1 MYSCITK
8 ACFIHRISVASN
20 AIQTID
26 NEANKGYHLVTGLTT
41 WGGYNLLRRDRI
53 VRKHGGVCMYIR
65 DSIQYSLLNELIDA
79 SFELWIKVILC
90 RLPRGFSSI
99 IVGTVNHLPGSDNPA
114 MLNYLMNCLSSI
126 ESRYPHCG
134 ILLLGGFTKLK
145 SKIQFQAHF
154 TNESSNFQL
163 ELKIS

>member
-1 MYSCITK
+1 
-8 ACFIHRISVASN
+8 
-20 AIQTID
+20 
-26 NEANKGYHLVTGLTT
+26 
-41 WGGYNLLRRDRI
+41 
-53 VRKHGGVCMYIR
+53 MYIR